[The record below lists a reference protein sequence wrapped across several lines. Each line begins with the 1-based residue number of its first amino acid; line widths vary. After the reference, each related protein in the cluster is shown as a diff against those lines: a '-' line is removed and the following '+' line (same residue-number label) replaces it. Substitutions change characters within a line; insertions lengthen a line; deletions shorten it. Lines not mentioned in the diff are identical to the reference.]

1 MVRKKNR
8 FTILK
13 YSPALVSGCLL
24 TLSFPKTGLSA
35 LAFVA
40 LVPLLVSIRK
50 MTLKESFFS
59 GLTAGIIHFS
69 TLIYWIIPTL
79 TVYGGL
85 HPALAALAL
94 GMLCGYLALYPAI
107 FTVLYKK
114 ADFHPVLSPLMAACL
129 WTGLEYIR
137 TYALTGFSW
146 GALGYSQYSN
156 LSLIQMADF
165 SGVYGVSFILVLV
178 NASIAQIRT
187 AWEKK
192 QRIISLLS
200 LFYTLVL
207 VLGVLFYG
215 SQKIRI
221 IDDRIKESSHPVI
234 GIVQGNI
241 MQDIKWNAE
250 FAART
255 IEKYDRLTRAA
266 ASQNPDL
273 IVWPETALPFYYG
286 LDTPLTAHVNQIIR
300 SSHTSF
306 LVGSPAFE
314 RQDKRILYYNRAYM
328 FNPDGTVNGKYDKHH
343 LVMFGEYVPF
353 KKHLQFLGKI
363 TAQAG
368 DFSPGSSPFIPL
380 EFNEHKTGV
389 LVCFE
394 ILFPKIASRF
404 VKNGATFLTTI
415 TNDAWFGFTSAARQ
429 HFTISIFRAVENR
442 RALIRA
448 SNTGISGFIDPAG
461 RILRETALFTDQ
473 SVVQALPALTGTSF
487 YTRYGDV
494 FVWSAMVAFF
504 LCFVVKRF
512 NKPSFYKPS
521 REK

>member
-1 MVRKKNR
+1 M
-8 FTILK
+8 ILK
-13 YSPALVSGCLL
+13 YIPALASGCLL
-24 TLSFPKTGLSA
+24 TLSFPKTGFFA

-40 LVPLLVSIRK
+40 LIPVLVSIRK
-50 MTLKESFFS
+50 MTLKQSFLS
-59 GLTAGIIHFS
+59 GFITGFIHFS

-94 GMLCGYLALYPAI
+94 GLLCCYLALYPAVFI
-107 FTVLYKK
+107 VLYKK
-114 ADFHPVLSPLMAACL
+114 GDFNPVLSPLMAACL
-129 WTGLEYIR
+129 WIGLEYIR

-146 GALGYSQYSN
+146 GALGYSQYAN

-165 SGVYGVSFILVLV
+165 SGVYGISFIIVLV
-178 NASIAQIRT
+178 NASLAQIRT
-187 AWEKK
+187 AWGKK
-192 QRIISLLS
+192 QRILCLLS

-207 VLGVLFYG
+207 VLGALFYG
-215 SQKIRI
+215 SQKIRTV
-221 IDDRIKESSHPVI
+221 DNRIKTSPGAAI

-241 MQDIKWNAE
+241 LQDIKWNAE

-266 ASQNPDL
+266 AARHPDL

-286 LDTPLTAHVNQIIR
+286 LDPALSFRVDHIIR
-300 SSHTSF
+300 SSNTSF
-306 LVGSPAFE
+306 LIGSPAFE
-314 RQDKRILYYNRAYM
+314 RQDKKLLYYNRAYM
-328 FNPDGTVNGKYDKHH
+328 FNPDAAVTGTYDKHH

-353 KKHLQFLGKI
+353 KKYLKFLGKI

-368 DFSPGSSPFIPL
+368 DFSPGTNPFVPL
-380 EFNEHKTGV
+380 EFNGHKTGV
-389 LVCFE
+389 LICFE

-404 VKNGATFLTTI
+404 VINGATFLTTM
-415 TNDAWFGFTSAARQ
+415 TNDAWFGYTSAARQ
-429 HFTISIFRAVENR
+429 HFTISVFRAVENH
-442 RALIRA
+442 RAVIRA

-461 RILRETALFTDQ
+461 RILQTTDLFMNQ
-473 SVVQALPALTGTSF
+473 SVIRTLPALSGISF

-494 FVWSAMVAFF
+494 FTWSAMVAFF
-504 LCFVVKRF
+504 LCFMVKGF
-512 NKPSFYKPS
+512 YKPSFYKPS